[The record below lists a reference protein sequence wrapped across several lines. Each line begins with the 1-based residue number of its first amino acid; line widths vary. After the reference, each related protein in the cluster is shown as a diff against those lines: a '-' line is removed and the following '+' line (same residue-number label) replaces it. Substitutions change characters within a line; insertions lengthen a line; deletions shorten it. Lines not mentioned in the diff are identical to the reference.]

1 MDALFAEPISSVAPR
16 EARAPT
22 LAERRARLA
31 AELPALAAQAAA
43 AVEAA

>member
-1 MDALFAEPISSVAPR
+1 MDALFAEPISSVAPHK
-16 EARAPT
+16 ARAPT